1 MSRKNNLQK
10 RKARHEEKLAAE
22 RREQQKKQER
32 AEKRA
37 DRAERESV
45 RARLAGGGRAAP
57 AGPGGVR
64 AAGVR
69 KKKSARAGVARAT
82 KKNKVVGGIRVRD
95 AESRARAIAI
105 LAERRGLKMD
115 ED

>member
-1 MSRKNNLQK
+1 MASAYGN
-10 RKARHEEKLAAE
+10 AW
-22 RREQQKKQER
+22 
-32 AEKRA
+32 
-37 DRAERESV
+37 
-45 RARLAGGGRAAP
+45 RLGAGGGAAGAAEEARAGGETSRP
-57 AGPGGVR
+57 GGAGVCEGAAGWGGAGGACGAGGVR